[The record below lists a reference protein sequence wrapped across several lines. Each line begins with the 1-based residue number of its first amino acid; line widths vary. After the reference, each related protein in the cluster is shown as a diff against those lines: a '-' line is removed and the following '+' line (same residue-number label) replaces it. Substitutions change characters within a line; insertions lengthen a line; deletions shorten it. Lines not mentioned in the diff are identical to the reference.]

1 MRVIFWQKRLFDRLA
16 VFLPDGKICRMKRW
30 VILNVFSG
38 EDVFDKKRR
47 SLVAVKTSKD
57 VDHEAEVVD
66 SE

>member
-1 MRVIFWQKRLFDRLA
+1 
-16 VFLPDGKICRMKRW
+16 MKRW
-30 VILNVFSG
+30 VILNVFSA

-47 SLVAVKTSKD
+47 PLDAVKTSKD